1 MRETAVS
8 ACCCVRTERETGRG
22 RAVLAKMERER
33 PSGTVCEL
41 GDVRRGACL
50 VYALLMVPIF
60 LMGISSIYFPLKY
73 LTELHWPVRGSFM
86 ATLEGPI
93 ICQPALYAAHAKISA
108 KLVKIPLKR
117 VRNHRDGFL
126 GYKGLHAG
134 TVGGLLSRRHFQWKS
149 GRLLC
154 SLRSSSDGNGSMP
167 ENFSEN
173 DAEFVNASVME
184 AGEGEG
190 GCGGGRPRVIS
201 SWCSGGLAV
210 GNLWLDVEDGSY
222 DLGAM
227 GPCEGAVEVKSGSD
241 GFFIRMRS
249 GRNLRCVHN
258 SPQGGH
264 LPDYAP
270 HPAIVLKM
278 EDGSDILLPIIV
290 LEMPSVL
297 LMAALRNVPIAR
309 PTIYQVVQDMIDKMG
324 YECISYL
331 NVFRYILFELLE
343 EYMKLTLL
351 SCTFPRQSLVHLLE
365 FFYLTYNNRCANTN
379 FHLCIQVGD
388 KQDIISFD
396 LRPSDAINMA
406 VRCKVPIQVNR
417 TLAYND
423 GLRMI
428 GQVKH
433 AAESSQSDGFLT
445 TELDRPDGQ
454 PCTETK
460 EFDFVRNMLIAA
472 VEERYTD
479 AAQWRDKLF
488 KLRSKKGTEHD

>member
-1 MRETAVS
+1 
-8 ACCCVRTERETGRG
+8 
-22 RAVLAKMERER
+22 
-33 PSGTVCEL
+33 
-41 GDVRRGACL
+41 
-50 VYALLMVPIF
+50 
-60 LMGISSIYFPLKY
+60 
-73 LTELHWPVRGSFM
+73 M

-93 ICQPALYAAHAKISA
+93 ICQPALYATHTKISA
-108 KLVKIPLKR
+108 QLVKIPLRR

-126 GYKGLHAG
+126 GYKGLYAG
-134 TVGGLLSRRHFQWKS
+134 TVGGLLSRRHFQCKS
-149 GRLLC
+149 GPLLC

-173 DAEFVNASVME
+173 DAEFVNASVIE
-184 AGEGEG
+184 
-190 GCGGGRPRVIS
+190 
-201 SWCSGGLAV
+201 
-210 GNLWLDVEDGSY
+210 
-222 DLGAM
+222 
-227 GPCEGAVEVKSGSD
+227 AVEVKSGSD

-351 SCTFPRQSLVHLLE
+351 SCTFPRQSLV
-365 FFYLTYNNRCANTN
+365 
-379 FHLCIQVGD
+379 GD
-388 KQDIISFD
+388 KKDIISFD

-423 GLRMI
+423 GMRII

-433 AAESSQSDGFLT
+433 ASKSSQSDGFLT